1 MANEANSRLRQL
13 RAGVRDTLI
22 LFRVFAAPLWLF
34 ALAVMGGGWWYF
46 ELAQSAREAVNSR
59 AEAIYL
65 VLTMVFL
72 QNAGAF
78 PNAWYLQIF
87 FFAMPLVGIGILA
100 HGLADF
106 GVMLFN
112 QRSRSK
118 EWEMAVA
125 ATFNNHIILVGLGHL
140 GFRVTRH
147 LRDLNQEV
155 VVVELNPEEE
165 LSASVRALGIPV
177 IDGDGSRDA
186 TLEAAGVRRARALV
200 LCSQNDNVNMQI
212 AVKARSLNPNI
223 QVIMR
228 IFDDDFAS
236 ALKKQFGFTALSA
249 TGMAAPVF
257 AATAAG
263 MDLTQPISVEG
274 QTLSLARLNLSAKSK
289 LLNRRVSEIERDY
302 DVSVVLLRHDHA
314 SDFHPAGDRQLAASD
329 VLAVLGGPEQI
340 NRLAQSNK

>member
-1 MANEANSRLRQL
+1 MVES
-13 RAGVRDTLI
+13 I
-22 LFRVFAAPLWLF
+22 
-34 ALAVMGGGWWYF
+34 YF
-46 ELAQSAREAVNSR
+46 
-59 AEAIYL
+59 
-65 VLTMVFL
+65 VLTLVFF
-72 QNAGAF
+72 QPGGAF
-78 PNAWYLQIF
+78 PHAWYLQIF

-100 HGLADF
+100 LGLADF

-112 QRSRSK
+112 RRNRSK

-147 LRDLNQEV
+147 LRDLNQDV

-177 IDGDGSRDA
+177 IDGDGSRDS
-186 TLEAAGVRRARALV
+186 TLQAAGAQRARALV

-263 MDLTQPISVEG
+263 MDLTQPISIEG
-274 QTLSLARLNLSAKSK
+274 QTLSLARLNLSAQSK
-289 LLNRRVSEIERDY
+289 LANRRVSEIERDY

-314 SDFHPAGDRQLAASD
+314 SDFHPAGDRQLAARD

-340 NRLAQSNK
+340 NRLAQDNK